1 MKNTLERLRQMKSK
15 AVEWM
20 QALNARTKK
29 ENRDLTEDERL
40 EYELKRDAVVELN
53 AAIATAEAEFLVAA
67 PAVVPAAAPTDDP
80 DYYYGRRSLASMS
93 IAEWSEALRREAA
106 DAAQQSD

>member
-1 MKNTLERLRQMKSK
+1 MKNTLERLRRLKNAALDRM
-15 AVEWM
+15 E
-20 QALNARTKK
+20 ALNARTKE

-40 EYELKRDAVVELN
+40 EYELKRNAVVELN

-93 IAEWSEALRREAA
+93 IAEWSEALRREA
-106 DAAQQSD
+106 DAAQQV